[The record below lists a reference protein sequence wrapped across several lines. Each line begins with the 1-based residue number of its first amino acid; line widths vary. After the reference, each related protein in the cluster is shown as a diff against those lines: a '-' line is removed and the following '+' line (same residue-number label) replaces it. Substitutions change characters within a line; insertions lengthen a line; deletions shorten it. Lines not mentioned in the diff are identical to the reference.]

1 MPVEAVAG
9 VRATMVMLEMPMAIP
24 AEAAGV
30 PTTALAMAMAM
41 EMATLAEAAGV
52 LTMALRTQALAG
64 NQPTL
69 PITDLG

>member
-1 MPVEAVAG
+1 
-9 VRATMVMLEMPMAIP
+9 
-24 AEAAGV
+24 
-30 PTTALAMAMAM
+30 MAMAM